1 MESLPYIVPDKKH
14 TWMGGVVNPVLASE
28 PHFSDHKSSHRMA
41 RPYVDVGYNT
51 ESFDDEE
58 IPALP
63 EKARLA
69 AQKVAMNAPYGH
81 SVSSHKASKTQ
92 SRVLPKPEDH
102 PKLRAFLEQD
112 ESTSDTKSVKTFH
125 SGSDDQAPERKDKV
139 SHSSVDLNYQEE
151 EFDRFVKNL
160 PGEVTPSKPPLG
172 TNL

>member
-28 PHFSDHKSSHRMA
+28 PHFLDHKSSHRMA

-58 IPALP
+58 IPELP

-69 AQKVAMNAPYGH
+69 AQKVAMNAPYGPP
-81 SVSSHKASKTQ
+81 VTSHKASKTQ

-112 ESTSDTKSVKTFH
+112 ESTDDTKSVKTFH
-125 SGSDDQAPERKDKV
+125 SSSDDQAPERKDKV
-139 SHSSVDLNYQEE
+139 SHSSVDFHYPEE